1 MPDRTHNCGVYSL
14 RFDRPVIVTR
24 HAAQRMAERSVT
36 EALLLR
42 LIDEGTTR
50 YRDATHLWTWLD
62 LPDRTDNLVC
72 AVLVLEDAVIAK
84 TLLHHW
90 ELMP

>member
-1 MPDRTHNCGVYSL
+1 MYSL
-14 RFDRPVIVTR
+14 RFGRPIIVTR
-24 HAAQRMAERSVT
+24 HAAQRMAERDVVD
-36 EALLLR
+36 ALLLR
-42 LIDEGTTR
+42 LIDEGNTR
-50 YRDATHLWTWLD
+50 YRDATHLWTWLP

-72 AVLVLEDAVIAK
+72 AVLVLEDAVIVK